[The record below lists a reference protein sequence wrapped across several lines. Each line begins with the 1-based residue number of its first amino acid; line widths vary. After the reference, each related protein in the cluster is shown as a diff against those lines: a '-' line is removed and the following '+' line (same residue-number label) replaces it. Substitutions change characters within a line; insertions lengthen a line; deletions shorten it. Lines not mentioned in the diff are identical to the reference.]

1 MRSSAFRKRFSSA
14 PAFDFMDWARSSRA
28 GETAAVLSLD
38 SAAGK
43 TDGAGRWTAADQ
55 RPAQVGSR
63 QRQNLDSRRMLIHS
77 SASKPTRGAGGVWN
91 TKRINLRISADCAVL
106 RRKTNSCGTVFRTIV
121 LPHVFQIGVHPF
133 INGPSEVSG
142 TAGDLFFQ
150 SVIKRAQLSLLHS
163 RCRKDF

>member
-28 GETAAVLSLD
+28 GETAA
-38 SAAGK
+38 GK
-43 TDGAGRWTAADQ
+43 TDDAGRWTAADQ

-63 QRQNLDSRRMLIHS
+63 QRQTLDSRRMLIHS
-77 SASKPTRGAGGVWN
+77 SVSKPTKGAGGVWN

-106 RRKTNSCGTVFRTIV
+106 KRKTNSCGTVFRTIV

>member
-43 TDGAGRWTAADQ
+43 TDDAGRWTAADQ

-63 QRQNLDSRRMLIHS
+63 QRQNLDSRKMLIHS
-77 SASKPTRGAGGVWN
+77 SVSKPTRGGRGMEHKKN
-91 TKRINLRISADCAVL
+91 RSADIGRLCCFEAEDKFL
-106 RRKTNSCGTVFRTIV
+106 RDS
-121 LPHVFQIGVHPF
+121 LPHYCFTACFPDRRPSVHQRPIG
-133 INGPSEVSG
+133 SLRDSG
-142 TAGDLFFQ
+142 
-150 SVIKRAQLSLLHS
+150 
-163 RCRKDF
+163 